1 MICESLLRILA
12 QEHKVKKIEGEIITL
27 GRQTIALTL
36 DEALIILRDEGVDP
50 SEHRISEARKFGLDH
65 STRYGKG
72 AGVLTDKA
80 LFALFGDN
88 NLVAMD
94 VSTYEN
100 AEIIH
105 NLNYSIET
113 DLENRFDF
121 IIDGGTF
128 DHLFDLKTAF
138 SNLTK
143 MLKVSGRAF
152 MWNGASNFTGTAY
165 MSYAPDF
172 FRDYF
177 LINKYADCKAY
188 LAEVSRQGQF
198 SNWNIFEYM
207 GGRKFSEGMDAFHTP
222 FMMMTIIIAEKGA
235 ETTHDM
241 IPVQCFYRDDDKWQ
255 DYLAQ
260 EAAFKR
266 NGRASLKG
274 NKRLAFFKFFP
285 RLAIFIAYMLHHRRR
300 TKVYRYIGEI

>member
-1 MICESLLRILA
+1 MICESLLRMLA
-12 QEHKVKKIEGEIITL
+12 QEHKVRKIEGEIITL

-36 DEALIILRDEGVDP
+36 SESLKILREEGVHPTED
-50 SEHRISEARKFGLDH
+50 RIREAEKFGLDH
-65 STRYGKG
+65 ITRYGKG

-105 NLNYSIET
+105 NLNFPIGVE
-113 DLENRFDF
+113 LENRFDF

-138 SNLTK
+138 GNLTK
-143 MLKVSGRAF
+143 MLKVGGRTL

-165 MSYAPDF
+165 MSFAPDF

-177 LINKYADCKAY
+177 LVNKYSDCKAY

-198 SNWNIFEYM
+198 KKWNMFEYM
-207 GGRKFSEGMDAFHTP
+207 GGRKFAEGMDAFHTP
-222 FMMMTIIIAEKGA
+222 FMMMTIIVAEKGV
-235 ETTHDM
+235 ETTHDL
-241 IPVQCFYRDDDKWQ
+241 IPVQCFYRDDDRWQ
-255 DYLAQ
+255 SYLDQ
-260 EAAFKR
+260 EAIFKR
-266 NGRASLKG
+266 SGRASLKG
-274 NKRLAFFKFFP
+274 NSKFALFKFLP
-285 RLAIFIAYMLHHRRR
+285 RLAIFIAYMIHHRRR
-300 TKVYRYIGEI
+300 TSAYKYIGEI

>member
-1 MICESLLRILA
+1 MICESLLRMLA
-12 QEHKVKKIEGEIITL
+12 QEHKVRKIEGEIITL

-36 DEALIILRDEGVDP
+36 AEALKILREEGVNP
-50 SEHRISEARKFGLDH
+50 SEDRISEARKFDLDI

-80 LFALFGDN
+80 LFALFGN
-88 NLVAMD
+88 TNLVAMD

-100 AEIIH
+100 AEFIH
-105 NLNYSIET
+105 NLNYPIGV

-143 MLKVSGRAF
+143 MLKVGGRTL

-177 LINKYADCKAY
+177 LVNKYADCKAY

-198 SNWNIFEYM
+198 KKWNIFEYM
-207 GGRKFSEGMDAFHTP
+207 GGRKFSDGMDGFLTP
-222 FMMMTIIIAEKGA
+222 FMMMTIIVAEKGA

-255 DYLAQ
+255 SYLEQ
-260 EAAFKR
+260 ESIFKR
-266 NGRASLKG
+266 SGRTALKG
-274 NKRLAFFKFFP
+274 SSKFAVFKFFP
-285 RLAIFIAYMLHHRRR
+285 RLAVFIAYMIHHRRK
-300 TKVYRYIGEI
+300 TNAYRYIGEI